1 MDAIEKFTLVL
12 KSHFN
17 FSVHQRVHVAVSG
30 GLDSVV
36 LLDLLSRVKGQFDL
50 RLDILHLNHGIRGD
64 EADQDQVFV
73 EQLAKDYC
81 LKARIK
87 RVNTPEFAKKTKRSM
102 EEAARILRYRFF
114 EEELSLSREAYI
126 ALGHH
131 ADDQAETILDRI
143 LRGSGIRGL
152 GGMRMTRDHY
162 IRPLLTFTR
171 AEIEAHAEQFN
182 LRFRDD
188 SSNKDLS
195 YKRNRI
201 RHELIPMLKRS
212 FNPSIVNS
220 VTSLGDIM
228 KQNER
233 FLRAEAEK
241 AFDSSLRLIQ
251 KKKIVL
257 EFNQFLEYFDIIKIY
272 ILFKIQELLN
282 VNDIVLSF
290 ERLTSFLDFIQ
301 QANHGKLFEFG
312 SNFQAIIDH
321 GGLVFQTGTSENF
334 EFEVCRDCAYEVY
347 DGEKVFKISN
357 ITKDD
362 LPQLFVDDKSV
373 EYIDADAVIG
383 PLILRNVHPGDVFTP
398 LNMLGRKK
406 VSDYFTDH
414 KVPLHMRNLI
424 PILSCKS
431 GLVCIV
437 GYQIDDHFKVSKDSV
452 NILKLELRD
461 VG

>member
-1 MDAIEKFTLVL
+1 MDTIEKFTKVL
-12 KSHFN
+12 ELRFT
-17 FSVHQRVHVAVSG
+17 FSVRQRIHVAVSG

-36 LLDLLSRVKGQFDL
+36 LLDLLFRVRSQFDL
-50 RLDILHLNHGIRGD
+50 SLDILHLNHGIRGD
-64 EADQDQVFV
+64 EADRDQRFV
-73 EQLAKDYC
+73 EKLAKDYC
-81 LKARIK
+81 LKANIK
-87 RVNTPEFAKKTKRSM
+87 VVNTPEFAKKTKRSM

-114 EEELSLSREAYI
+114 EEELDRSGEAYI

-131 ADDQAETILDRI
+131 ADDQAETILDRF

-152 GGMRMTRDHY
+152 GGMRMIRDYY
-162 IRPLLTFTR
+162 IRPLLAFTR
-171 AEIEAHAEQFN
+171 AEIEAYAQQYN
-182 LRFRDD
+182 LRYRDD
-188 SSNKDLS
+188 SSNRDLS

-212 FNPSIVNS
+212 FNPSIVKS
-220 VTSLGDIM
+220 VISLGDIM
-228 KQNER
+228 KQNEL

-241 AFDSSLRLIQ
+241 AFDASVRLIQ

-282 VNDIVLSF
+282 VDDIVLSF
-290 ERLTSFLDFIQ
+290 ERLTTFLDFIQ
-301 QANHGKLFEFG
+301 QSNHGKLFEFG
-312 SNFQAIIDH
+312 NDCQAIIDH
-321 GGLVFQTGTSENF
+321 DGLVFQTGTSENF
-334 EFEVCRDCAYEVY
+334 EFEICRDCAYEVY

-357 ITKDD
+357 IAKDD
-362 LPQLFVDDKSV
+362 LPQVFVDDKSV

-383 PLILRNVHPGDVFTP
+383 PLILRNYHPGDVFTP

-406 VSDYFTDH
+406 VSDYFTDN

-431 GLVCIV
+431 GIVCIA
-437 GYQIDDHFKVSKDSV
+437 GYQIDDHFKVTKDSV

-461 VG
+461 VE